1 MPARHGAAAVPR
13 GTVDTYCSGV
23 LLLLASV
30 LGGVLV
36 GRLRGGRFARLG
48 ELHPHRWSL
57 VLLAVGAQ
65 VVGVVGGSTASSYT
79 GFLIAALLAAG
90 FVLANRGVPGLGL
103 ILAGLVCNL
112 VVITAN
118 SGVMPVKIESLAR
131 IGKSTGALLHDSLH
145 EPANSTTSLAF
156 LDDWIPVVSPL
167 PWGSAVAS
175 PGDVLVAG
183 GVALFVTDGVALGA
197 KARRRR
203 H

>member
-1 MPARHGAAAVPR
+1 M
-13 GTVDTYCSGV
+13 

-30 LGGVLV
+30 LGGVVV
-36 GRLRGGRFARLG
+36 GRLRGGTFARLG

-65 VVGVVGGSTASSYT
+65 LVGVLAGGTAASYT
-79 GFLIAALLAAG
+79 GFLVAALLAAG

-103 ILAGLVCNL
+103 ILAGLLCNL

-118 SGVMPVKIESLAR
+118 SGVMPVKVTQLAR
-131 IGKSTGALLHDSLH
+131 VGKSTGALLHDPLH
-145 EPANSTTSLAF
+145 APEDSTTSLAF

-175 PGDVLVAG
+175 PGDVLVAS

-203 H
+203 R